1 MNHAYLLIG
10 GNLGNMSE
18 NLRSARGRISD
29 SCGPLLQVSSIYQTA
44 AWGKTDQPDFLNQAL
59 QLQTTLEPEALLRT
73 LLRIEIEMGRER
85 LERYGPRF
93 IDIDIIF
100 YDDRI
105 IDTESLTLPHPQLE
119 KRRFVLAPLAE
130 IAGNFRH
137 PLLNKTVNELLE
149 ICPDTSPVDKKNGA
163 V

>member
-18 NLRSARGRISD
+18 NLRSARERMAAT
-29 SCGPLLQVSSIYQTA
+29 CGTMLRCSSVYQTA

-59 QLQTTLEPEALLRT
+59 LLHTHLEPENLLRE
-73 LLRIEIEMGRER
+73 LLSIEIDMGRER
-85 LERYGPRF
+85 LEKYGPRI
-93 IDIDIIF
+93 IDIDILF

-105 IDTESLTLPHPQLE
+105 INTEFLTLPHPQLQN
-119 KRRFVLAPLAE
+119 RRFVLEPLAE
-130 IAGNFRH
+130 IAGDFRH
-137 PLLNKTVNELLE
+137 PILHKTIKELLGD
-149 ICPDTSPVDKKNGA
+149 CPDSSPVDKKNEG

>member
-18 NLRSARGRISD
+18 NLRSARERISD
-29 SCGPLLQVSSIYQTA
+29 SCGPLLQVSSIYKTA

-59 QLQTTLEPEALLRT
+59 QLQTTLEPEALLCT
-73 LLRIEIEMGRER
+73 LLGIEKDMGRER
-85 LERYGPRF
+85 LERYGPRI

-100 YDDRI
+100 FDDRI

-130 IAGNFRH
+130 IAGNFCH

>member
-1 MNHAYLLIG
+1 
-10 GNLGNMSE
+10 MSE
-18 NLRSARGRISD
+18 NLRSARERISD

-59 QLQTTLEPEALLRT
+59 QLQTTLEPEALLST
-73 LLRIEIEMGRER
+73 LLGIEKDMGRER
-85 LERYGPRF
+85 LERYGPRI

-100 YDDRI
+100 YDDQI

-130 IAGNFRH
+130 IAGNFCH